1 LEPRVNE
8 PRSIETRRKRL
19 RFRAWH
25 RGTREMDLVVG
36 RFADSVIDMLTDP
49 ALSEFEALI
58 EASDPDLY
66 DWIVGATPPP
76 AAQNTEILRRVR
88 AFHHGTNVK

>member
-1 LEPRVNE
+1 MNE
-8 PRSIETRRKRL
+8 ARSIETRRKRL

-25 RGTREMDLVVG
+25 RGTREMDLIVG
-36 RFADSVIDMLTDP
+36 GFADSVVRTLTEP

-76 AAQNTEILRRVR
+76 AAYDTETLRRLR
-88 AFHHGTNVK
+88 AFHRAPNAK